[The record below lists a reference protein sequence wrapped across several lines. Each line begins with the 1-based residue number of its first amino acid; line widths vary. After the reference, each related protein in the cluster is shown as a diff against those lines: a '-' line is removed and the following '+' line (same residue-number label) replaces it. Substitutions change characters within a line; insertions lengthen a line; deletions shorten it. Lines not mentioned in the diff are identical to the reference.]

1 MGGTPEEVMTVSV
14 ASAVLRSK
22 AARYASMRLSKW

>member
-1 MGGTPEEVMTVSV
+1 MGRTEDSVGGTPEEVMTVNV

-22 AARYASMRLSKW
+22 AAR